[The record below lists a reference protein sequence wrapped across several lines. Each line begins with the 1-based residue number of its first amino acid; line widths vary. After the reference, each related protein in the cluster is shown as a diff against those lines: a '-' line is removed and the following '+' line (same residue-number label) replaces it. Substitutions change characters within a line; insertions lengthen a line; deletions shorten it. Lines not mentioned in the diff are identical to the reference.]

1 VCQHGFDLVWCEF
14 LKQGIAQ
21 DNPARVAQADDGGIG
36 RFRPAAH
43 IRLEYAA
50 YTRVRALGQAHQPIS
65 QLGMFLAQRN
75 EFEEQW
81 EKQHQRQLGQNNVHE
96 QHETAC
102 PQPPA
107 IRRCTQHGI
116 DDLQQCPAQNRHKQH
131 AFDLIAYPAHDRL
144 RRKVEA
150 MRQDISR
157 WDVLRAA
164 AQEVGLD
171 ADAVQRETESG
182 SFTASFDAQIEE
194 AYSLGIEGVPTYILN
209 DKYAIVGAQPYEV
222 FKRAIARLESETD

>member
-1 VCQHGFDLVWCEF
+1 
-14 LKQGIAQ
+14 
-21 DNPARVAQADDGGIG
+21 
-36 RFRPAAH
+36 
-43 IRLEYAA
+43 
-50 YTRVRALGQAHQPIS
+50 
-65 QLGMFLAQRN
+65 
-75 EFEEQW
+75 
-81 EKQHQRQLGQNNVHE
+81 
-96 QHETAC
+96 
-102 PQPPA
+102 
-107 IRRCTQHGI
+107 
-116 DDLQQCPAQNRHKQH
+116 
-131 AFDLIAYPAHDRL
+131 
-144 RRKVEA
+144 